1 MCVCKSS
8 LEGCSLELAENGSLA
23 FTQNYECFRIMK
35 CFRIMNVYYE
45 CEYYE
50 QVAWLRAK
58 SSWEN
63 LPHRRKLITRREMVE
78 DPQWLSPTGP
88 LSFSHTHTH
97 THTHTQTR
105 THNLEEPKWLQ
116 VNSFLVI
123 FSTYICKTSVLLLV
137 CVCVWGGGVRVCV
150 GAVCVRARARVRVCI
165 CMCVCVWDSC
175 REEDLSVSQHKH
187 LCCKGI
193 ERHLQRLPPSQY
205 LYFCTSKASKLQVN

>member
-137 CVCVWGGGVRVCV
+137 CGCVGGGGGASVCWGGVCACARACACVYMYVCVCV
-150 GAVCVRARARVRVCI
+150 GF
-165 CMCVCVWDSC
+165 
-175 REEDLSVSQHKH
+175 
-187 LCCKGI
+187 
-193 ERHLQRLPPSQY
+193 LPRGRS
-205 LYFCTSKASKLQVN
+205 